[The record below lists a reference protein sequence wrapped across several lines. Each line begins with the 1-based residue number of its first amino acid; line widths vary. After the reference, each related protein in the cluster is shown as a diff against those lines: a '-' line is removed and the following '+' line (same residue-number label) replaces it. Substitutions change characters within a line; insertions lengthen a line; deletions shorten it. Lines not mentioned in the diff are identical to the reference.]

1 MVGECSIR
9 FFSSLFSMHADLVG
23 RVGHSHSVNGIHWP
37 SARYDCF
44 ACNAY
49 GKCNQEVCTQRRLK
63 KATEHC
69 LPGTRIVD
77 FAVWLAFE
85 LVLSVLDLMKEWK
98 KIKATL

>member
-1 MVGECSIR
+1 MLSMVFIGPVPDMIV
-9 FFSSLFSMHADLVG
+9 SLAMHME
-23 RVGHSHSVNGIHWP
+23 
-37 SARYDCF
+37 SATRKY
-44 ACNAY
+44 ALSA
-49 GKCNQEVCTQRRLK
+49 GSRRLPS
-63 KATEHC
+63 THC